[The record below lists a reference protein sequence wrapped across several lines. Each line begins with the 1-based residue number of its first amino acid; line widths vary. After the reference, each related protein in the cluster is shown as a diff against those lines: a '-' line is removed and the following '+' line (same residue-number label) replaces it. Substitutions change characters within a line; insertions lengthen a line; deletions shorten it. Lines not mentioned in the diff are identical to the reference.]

1 MNNKQKYIEYAN
13 KTFKET
19 ALKLVLKNIELFYD
33 NTIIEHSKK
42 YKIGKDVKLSK
53 GTFIHGIPGLL
64 DNFDWIIENGFLA
77 IDFTGKSEGKNK
89 IKNSIGMWNIK
100 NDMLLRDYIQSYSG
114 FTITYSLGR
123 GPGSKHI
130 SELVPYHKFD
140 EVTEKINNDE
150 NIWTYWGEK
159 TKEVTFL
166 PSLVSDKRQIA
177 FILNMKSDYAKELA
191 KADVWNLDFD
201 EETLTPFLDYRYVE
215 KFINED
221 RLNRDAST
229 TDRES
234 AIMFG
239 LPIKLIEG
247 VFVGRKI
254 ENDMSAL
261 NYMKTKLPSCYICNL
276 EGKVIVE

>member
-77 IDFTGKSEGKNK
+77 IDFTGKSEVKNK

-123 GPGSKHI
+123 GPGSKHV

-177 FILNMKSDYAKELA
+177 FILNMKSDYAKEMV

-261 NYMKTKLPSCYICNL
+261 NYIKSKLPNCYICNL
-276 EGKVIVE
+276 DGKVIVE